1 MRRNSMRSLS
11 TSEQSH
17 APERTAGAAAA
28 EEELIAGWCGVV
40 LLAGGKKERGSKRK
54 RGSGEMG
61 ARAMPLHSPLL
72 IALEAEKPR
81 GRAWD

>member
-1 MRRNSMRSLS
+1 MRSSS
-11 TSEQSH
+11 TYEPSH
-17 APERTAGAAAA
+17 APERMAGAAAT
-28 EEELIAGWCGVV
+28 EEELIAGWCGVA

-54 RGSGEMG
+54 QGSGEMG